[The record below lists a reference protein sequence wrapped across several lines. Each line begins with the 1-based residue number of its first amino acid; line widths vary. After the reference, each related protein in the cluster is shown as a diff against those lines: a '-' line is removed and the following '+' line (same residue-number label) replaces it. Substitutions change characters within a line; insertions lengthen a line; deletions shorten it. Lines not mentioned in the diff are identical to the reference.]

1 MIKEPIELTQTAK
14 GILELTIKKG
24 YKFITRDEG
33 GAVHL
38 HRLEPHKSEYDW
50 TERHNIYYTLGF
62 FGDLFPFVKW
72 EDEEPT
78 KINDVLE
85 NCVVVEEKE

>member
-1 MIKEPIELTQTAK
+1 M
-14 GILELTIKKG
+14 KKG

-62 FGDLFPFVKW
+62 FGDLFPFVK
-72 EDEEPT
+72 
-78 KINDVLE
+78 
-85 NCVVVEEKE
+85 